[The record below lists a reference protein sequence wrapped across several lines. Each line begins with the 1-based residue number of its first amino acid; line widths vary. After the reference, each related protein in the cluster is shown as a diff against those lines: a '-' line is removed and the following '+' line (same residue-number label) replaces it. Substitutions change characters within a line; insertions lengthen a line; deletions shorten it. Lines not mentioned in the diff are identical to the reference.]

1 MMVLDDDNYLL
12 YAMHHYTVPSCPTLE
27 EFEADLK
34 TVTYVKRNLAKDD
47 VNTRL
52 LLNHLITLFNCFGS
66 AALNM
71 LLYKMEPDH
80 LGTLATFLLY
90 INRMPD
96 VLPNGIKLSE
106 LKLNDKVIEEL
117 RSL

>member
-1 MMVLDDDNYLL
+1 MMVLNDDNYLL

-34 TVTYVKRNLAKDD
+34 TVTYVKRNLAKAE
-47 VNTRL
+47 VNTHL
-52 LLNHLITLFNCFGS
+52 LLNHLITLFNCFGD

-71 LLYKMEPDH
+71 LLYKMEDEH
-80 LGTLATFLLY
+80 LGTLATFLIY
-90 INRMPD
+90 INRMPEM
-96 VLPNGIKLSE
+96 LPNGTKITD

-117 RSL
+117 RNL